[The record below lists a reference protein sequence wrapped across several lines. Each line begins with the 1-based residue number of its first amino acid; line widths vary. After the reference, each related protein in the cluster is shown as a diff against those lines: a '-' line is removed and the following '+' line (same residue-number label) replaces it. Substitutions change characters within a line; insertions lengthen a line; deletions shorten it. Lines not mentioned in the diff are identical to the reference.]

1 MIAALI
7 IIASL
12 FLLIFIVCGV
22 VAGYL
27 YNLIICPSSDKSIIL
42 LAPHNK
48 KNSFLSKENDQ
59 NMPCKMPFKNN
70 SQSVYIKS
78 YDGLKLH
85 AYALKNH
92 ALSNSWVIMCH
103 GYSGNALRLK
113 RAAALFYKM
122 GLNVLAPD
130 ARGHGKSE
138 GKYIGMGWHE
148 RLDVI
153 SWVNLI
159 ISKNKDAKIVLY
171 GVSMGGATVAMASG
185 ENLPKN
191 IKCIIEDCGYTSVW
205 SELNYQFRKFLKSKF
220 KLTSNLILNLISLE
234 TKIRAKYSFKEAD
247 ALKQVKKSKTP
258 MLFIH
263 GSKDK
268 FVPTFMADKLYDAA
282 TCKKE
287 KLIIEGAAHAESYE
301 FSPGLYEKAVKN
313 FIEENL

>member
-1 MIAALI
+1 M
-7 IIASL
+7 
-12 FLLIFIVCGV
+12 LIFIACSV
-22 VAGYL
+22 VAGFL
-27 YNLIICPSSDKSIIL
+27 YNLIICPSSDKSLIL

-48 KNSFLSKENDQ
+48 KSSFLRKENDQ
-59 NMPCKMPFKNN
+59 NSPTLPFKNN
-70 SQSVYIKS
+70 AQSVYIKS

-85 AYALKNH
+85 AYLITNH
-92 ALSNSWVIMCH
+92 ALSDTWVIMCH

-113 RAAALFYKM
+113 KAAALFYKM
-122 GLNVLAPD
+122 GINVLAPD

-153 SWVNLI
+153 NWANLI
-159 ISKNKDAKIVLY
+159 ISKQKNAKIILY
-171 GVSMGGATVAMASG
+171 GISMGGATVAMTSG

-191 IKCIIEDCGYTSVW
+191 IKCIIEDCGYTGVW
-205 SELNYQFRKFLKSKF
+205 DELNYQFRKFLKSRF
-220 KLTSNLILNLISLE
+220 TLTSNLILRLISLE

-268 FVPTFMADKLYDAA
+268 FVPTFMADKLYSAA
-282 TCKKE
+282 NCEKE

-301 FSPGLYEKAVKN
+301 FSPGLYEKAVKS
-313 FIEENL
+313 FIEKYL